1 MIVDQKRWQRWVMQ
15 TATRW
20 EDICDI
26 VQETGIE
33 RIDREH
39 QRLVEY
45 ILDMGRLTRSSKNLR
60 MNSQTLEEQNKLFNR
75 FVKTL
80 HQHFLTE
87 EYFIDRYSLPDIGH
101 QRRQHSAF
109 LDTIN
114 AIRSD
119 FQDGLVSTFQHSR
132 VEVIEELINHINNVD
147 VDTFTLKNFQ
157 PHIKKALHWHDV
169 SEIIKTTGLPT
180 VDTEHKQLTEQII
193 AINTFLTRCNY
204 TIDSEQSR
212 AELLTFFDEMY
223 RVTKHHFDNEEQ
235 LLEQYD
241 LPTDKQCGEH
251 GKFMRA
257 LSGQRELVAGNKKTD
272 LSGFMDFLFLW
283 WINHINGIDYK
294 EFHFSRIAGPVF
306 NKAKSSDD
314 FQWLIRKTGIV
325 EVDEEHANLIGLLL
339 NLNKPQQKGDQPID
353 LKTEL
358 SKIAK
363 FAASHFSHEEK
374 IMEQEGIK
382 DMVAHIEAHKMLLQ
396 YIGEAMGHLVSGRSQ
411 ISPIFLKRLMRWWVE
426 HTNGM
431 DYDTFVTN
439 RERT

>member
-20 EDICDI
+20 DDISDI

-39 QRLVEY
+39 QRLIEY
-45 ILDMGRLTRSSKNLR
+45 ILDMGRVTGNSNNQR

-75 FVKTL
+75 FVEAL

-87 EYFIDRYSLPDIGH
+87 EYFIDRYSLPDIRH
-101 QRRQHSAF
+101 QRRQHGSF
-109 LDTIN
+109 LEKIN
-114 AIRSD
+114 YIRSD

-132 VEVIEELINHINNVD
+132 IEVVEELINHIND
-147 VDTFTLKNFQ
+147 VDLGTFALKNFQ
-157 PHIKKALHWHDV
+157 PHIKQARCWDDV
-169 SEIIKTTGLPT
+169 AEVIKSTGLPT
-180 VDTEHKQLTEQII
+180 VDSEHKQLTEQII
-193 AINTFLTRCNY
+193 AINTFLIGCNY
-204 TIDSEQSR
+204 TIDSNQNRTS
-212 AELLTFFDEMY
+212 LLSCFDEIY
-223 RVTKHHFDNEEQ
+223 RVTQHHFDNEEQ
-235 LLEQYD
+235 LLEKYD
-241 LPTDKQCGEH
+241 LPTEEQCGEH
-251 GKFMRA
+251 LKFMQA
-257 LSGQRELVAGNKKTD
+257 LSGQRELVAENSKTD

-339 NLNKPQQKGDQPID
+339 QLGQPQQDGDNPID
-353 LKTEL
+353 LKAEL
-358 SKIAK
+358 SIIAK
-363 FAASHFSHEEK
+363 FAASHEEK
-374 IMEQEGIK
+374 IMEQQGVK
-382 DMVAHIEAHKMLLQ
+382 DIAAHIKAHKMLLQ

-439 RERT
+439 RDRA